1 MRLFYTVIAFA
12 VISLISVVT
21 IDYLQKKSINSKIS
35 DITKQHYYAIE
46 ANYLEPTQESISLSK
61 KSNSIYPSMSQIN
74 KLDFIYE

>member
-1 MRLFYTVIAFA
+1 MRLFYTVITVT
-12 VISLISVVT
+12 VIALLSVVSV
-21 IDYLQKKSINSKIS
+21 DYLQKKSVNSKIS
-35 DITKQHYYAIE
+35 NITKQHYYAIE

>member
-1 MRLFYTVIAFA
+1 MRLFYTVIAFV
-12 VISLISVVT
+12 VIALISVVT

-35 DITKQHYYAIE
+35 NITKQHYYAIE